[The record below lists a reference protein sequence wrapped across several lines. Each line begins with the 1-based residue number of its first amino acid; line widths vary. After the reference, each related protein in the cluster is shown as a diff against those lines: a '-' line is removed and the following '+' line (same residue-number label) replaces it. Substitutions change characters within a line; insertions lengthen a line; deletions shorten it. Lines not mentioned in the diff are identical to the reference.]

1 MKIAISTDGNSGLTR
16 KEAEQLGITII
27 PTPIIIGGEIYLE
40 DISLTQDLFYEKLTG
55 NAQISTSQPSPDSL
69 KEHWDK
75 LLAEYDEVIYIP
87 ISSGLAAAY
96 DTAYQLTQTEEKYKG
111 KVFAIDNHRVSVT
124 QKQSLLDALKMAKEG
139 KTGKEIAQWLTD
151 TGMKSSI
158 YIMVDTLT
166 YLKKGGRL
174 NPAVAFV
181 GNLLKIKPVLQNHG
195 YKFDQ
200 FSKARKVSDAKA
212 AMITAM
218 RNDLE
223 TQFKSECESGKMT
236 LQVAHTQNLDAAMKF
251 KTEIE
256 ESFPNVEV
264 TFVDSLSLSVSCHIG
279 PGALALACSIKY

>member
-16 KEAEQLGITII
+16 KEAEELGITII
-27 PTPIIIGGEIYLE
+27 PTPIIIDGEIYLE
-40 DISLTQDLFYEKLTG
+40 DISLTQEFFYEKLTG
-55 NAQISTSQPSPDSL
+55 NSQVSTSQPSPDSL
-69 KEHWDK
+69 MEHWDK
-75 LLAEYDEVIYIP
+75 LLLDYDQVIYIP

-124 QKQSLLDALKMAKEG
+124 QKQSLLDVLKMVKEG
-139 KTGKEIAQWLTD
+139 KSAEEIVQWLND

-166 YLKKGGRL
+166 YLRKGGRL

-195 YKFDQ
+195 QKFDQ
-200 FSKARKVSDAKA
+200 FTKARKISDARA

-218 RNDLE
+218 RSDLE
-223 TQFKSECESGKMT
+223 TKFKSEYEAGKMT

-256 ESFPNVEV
+256 EAFPNVEF

-279 PGALALACSIKY
+279 PGALALACAIKY

>member
-16 KEAEQLGITII
+16 KEAEELGITII
-27 PTPIIIGGEIYLE
+27 PTPIIIDGEIYLE

-55 NAQISTSQPSPDSL
+55 NAQITTSQPSPDSL
-69 KEHWDK
+69 KEYWDK
-75 LLAEYDEVIYIP
+75 LLEEYDEVIYIP

-111 KVFAIDNHRVSVT
+111 KVFAVDNHRVSVT
-124 QKQSLLDALKMAKEG
+124 QKQSLFDALKMAKEG
-139 KTGKEIAQWLTD
+139 KSGKEILQWLTD

-166 YLKKGGRL
+166 YLRKGGRL

-181 GNLLKIKPVLQNHG
+181 GNLLKIKPVLQNYG

-200 FSKARKVSDAKA
+200 FTKARKISEAKT
-212 AMITAM
+212 AMISAM
-218 RNDLE
+218 RNDIE
-223 TQFKSECESGKMT
+223 TKFKDEYQTGKMT
-236 LQVAHTQNLDAAMKF
+236 LQIAHTKNLDAALKF
-251 KTEIE
+251 KTEVEEAFPDIE
-256 ESFPNVEV
+256 L

-279 PGALALACSIKY
+279 PGALALASAIKY

>member
-1 MKIAISTDGNSGLTR
+1 MKIAISTDGNSGLSR

-27 PTPIIIGGEIYLE
+27 PTPIIIDGEIYLE

-55 NAQISTSQPSPDSL
+55 NAHISTSQPSPESL

-75 LLAEYDEVIYIP
+75 LLEEYDEVVYIP

-111 KVFAIDNHRVSVT
+111 KVFAVDNHRVSVT

-139 KTGKEIAQWLTD
+139 KTGKEIAQWLTE
-151 TGMKSSI
+151 TGLTSSI

-166 YLKKGGRL
+166 YLRKGGRL

-195 YKFDQ
+195 EKFDQ
-200 FSKARKVSDAKA
+200 FTKARKISDAKA
-212 AMITAM
+212 AMIEAVKK
-218 RNDLE
+218 DFE
-223 TQFKSECESGKMT
+223 TKFKDEYSAGKMT

-251 KTEIE
+251 KAEIE
-256 ESFPNVEV
+256 EAFPNVEF

-279 PGALALACSIKY
+279 PGALAVASTIKY

>member
-1 MKIAISTDGNSGLTR
+1 MKIAISTDGNSGLSR

-27 PTPIIIGGEIYLE
+27 PTPIIIDGEIYLE

-55 NAQISTSQPSPDSL
+55 NAQISTSQPSPESL

-75 LLAEYDEVIYIP
+75 LLEEYDEVIYIP

-111 KVFAIDNHRVSVT
+111 RVFAIDNHRVSVT
-124 QKQSLLDALKMAKEG
+124 QKQSLLDALKLAKEG
-139 KTGKEIAQWLTD
+139 KSGKEIVKWLTE
-151 TGMKSSI
+151 TGLKSSI

-166 YLKKGGRL
+166 YLRKGGRL

-195 YKFDQ
+195 EKFDQ
-200 FSKARKVSDAKA
+200 FTKARKISDAKA
-212 AMITAM
+212 AMIEAM
-218 RNDLE
+218 RNDIE
-223 TQFKSECESGKMT
+223 TKFKDEYEAGKMT
-236 LQVAHTQNLDAAMKF
+236 LQVAHTQNLDAAIKF

-256 ESFPNVEV
+256 EAFPNIQF
-264 TFVDSLSLSVSCHIG
+264 TYVDSLSLSVSCHIG
-279 PGALALACSIKY
+279 PGALAVACSIKY

>member
-1 MKIAISTDGNSGLTR
+1 MKIAISTDGNSGFTR
-16 KEAEQLGITII
+16 KEAEALGITII
-27 PTPIIIGGEIYLE
+27 PTPIIIDGEIYLE

-55 NAQISTSQPSPDSL
+55 NSQISTSQPSPESL

-75 LLAEYDEVIYIP
+75 LLEDYDEVIYIP

-124 QKQSLLDALKMAKEG
+124 QKQSLLDALKLAKEG
-139 KTGKEIAQWLTD
+139 KTGKEIAEWLTS
-151 TGMKSSI
+151 TAMKSSI

-166 YLKKGGRL
+166 YLRKGGRL

-195 YKFDQ
+195 EKFDQ
-200 FSKARKVSDAKA
+200 FTKARKISDAKS
-212 AMITAM
+212 AMIDAIKK
-218 RNDLE
+218 DLE
-223 TQFKSECESGKMT
+223 TKFKDEYEAGKMT
-236 LQVAHTQNLDAAMKF
+236 LQVAHTKNLDAAIKF
-251 KTEIE
+251 KAELE
-256 ESFPNVEV
+256 EALPNIEV

-279 PGALALACSIKY
+279 PGALAVASAIKY

>member
-16 KEAEQLGITII
+16 KEAAELGITII
-27 PTPIIIGGEIYLE
+27 PTPIIIDGEIYLE

-55 NAQISTSQPSPDSL
+55 NAQISTSQPSPESL

-75 LLAEYDEVIYIP
+75 LLEDYDEVIYIP

-96 DTAYQLTQTEEKYKG
+96 DTAYQLTQTEAKYKG

-139 KTGKEIAQWLTD
+139 KTGKEIAKWLTE
-151 TGMKSSI
+151 TGLKSSI

-166 YLKKGGRL
+166 YLRKGGRL

-195 YKFDQ
+195 GKFDQ
-200 FSKARKVSDAKA
+200 FTKARKISDAKT

-218 RNDLE
+218 KNDFE
-223 TQFKSECESGKMT
+223 TKFKDECEAGKMT
-236 LQVAHTQNLDAAMKF
+236 LQVAHTQNLDAAVKF

-256 ESFPNVEV
+256 EAFPNVEV

-279 PGALALACSIKY
+279 PGALAVASTIKY

>member
-16 KEAEQLGITII
+16 KEAEELGITII
-27 PTPIIIGGEIYLE
+27 PTPIIIDGEIYLE
-40 DISLTQDLFYEKLTG
+40 DISLTQELFYEKLTG

-69 KEHWDK
+69 MEHWDK
-75 LLAEYDEVIYIP
+75 LLEDYDQVIYIP

-124 QKQSLLDALKMAKEG
+124 QKQSLLDVIKMVKEG
-139 KTGKEIAQWLTD
+139 KSAEEIVQWLTD

-195 YKFDQ
+195 QKFDQ
-200 FSKARKVSDAKA
+200 FTKARKISDAKA

-218 RNDLE
+218 RGDLE
-223 TQFKSECESGKMT
+223 TKFKDEYEAGKMA

-251 KTEIE
+251 KAEIQE
-256 ESFPNVEV
+256 AFPNVEF

-279 PGALALACSIKY
+279 PGALAVACSIKY

>member
-1 MKIAISTDGNSGLTR
+1 MKIAVSTDGNSGLSR

-27 PTPIIIGGEIYLE
+27 PTPIIIDGEIYLE
-40 DISLTQDLFYEKLTG
+40 DISLTQDLFYEKLTSS
-55 NAQISTSQPSPDSL
+55 AQITTSQPSPDSL

-75 LLAEYDEVIYIP
+75 LLEEYDEVIYIP

-96 DTAYQLTQTEEKYKG
+96 DTAYQLTQTDEKYIG

-124 QKQSLLDALKMAKEG
+124 QKQSLLDALALVKEG
-139 KTGKEIAQWLTD
+139 KSGKEIAEWLTQ

-166 YLKKGGRL
+166 YLRKGGRL

-200 FSKARKVSDAKA
+200 FTKARKVSDAKS
-212 AMITAM
+212 AMLTAIKK
-218 RNDLE
+218 DFE
-223 TQFKSECESGKMT
+223 TLFKSEYESGKMT
-236 LQVAHTQNLDAAMKF
+236 LQVAHTQNADAAEKF
-251 KTEIE
+251 KAEIIE
-256 ESFPNVEV
+256 AFPEVEF

-279 PGALALACSIKY
+279 PGALAIANTIKY

>member
-27 PTPIIIGGEIYLE
+27 PTPIIIDGEIYLE
-40 DISLTQDLFYEKLTG
+40 DISLTQDLFYEKLT
-55 NAQISTSQPSPDSL
+55 NNSQISTSQPSPESL

-75 LLAEYDEVIYIP
+75 LLEEYDEVIYIP

-124 QKQSLLDALKMAKEG
+124 QKQSLFDALKMAKEG
-139 KTGKEIAQWLTD
+139 KTGKEIAQWLTE

-166 YLKKGGRL
+166 YLRKGGRL

-181 GNLLKIKPVLQNHG
+181 GNLLKIKPVLQCHG

-200 FSKARKVSDAKA
+200 FTKARKISDAKA
-212 AMITAM
+212 AMIEAM
-218 RNDLE
+218 RNDIE
-223 TQFKSECESGKMT
+223 TKFKDEYEAGKMT
-236 LQVAHTQNLDAAMKF
+236 LQVAHTQNLDAAIKF

-256 ESFPNVEV
+256 EAFPNIQF
-264 TFVDSLSLSVSCHIG
+264 TYVDSLSLSVSCHIG
-279 PGALALACSIKY
+279 PGALAVACSIKY

>member
-16 KEAEQLGITII
+16 KEAEELGITII
-27 PTPIIIGGEIYLE
+27 PTPIIINGEIYLE

-55 NAQISTSQPSPDSL
+55 NAHVSTSQPSPESL

-75 LLAEYDEVIYIP
+75 LLEEYDEVIYIP

-124 QKQSLLDALKMAKEG
+124 QKQSLLDALKMVKEG
-139 KTGKEIAQWLTD
+139 KTGKEIAEWLTK
-151 TGMKSSI
+151 TGLKSSI

-166 YLKKGGRL
+166 YLRKGGRL

-195 YKFDQ
+195 EKFDQ
-200 FSKARKVSDAKA
+200 FTKARKISDAKA
-212 AMITAM
+212 AMMDAI
-218 RNDLE
+218 RKDLE
-223 TQFKSECESGKMT
+223 TKFKDESESGKMT
-236 LQVAHTQNLDAAMKF
+236 LYVAHTQNLDAALKF
-251 KTEIE
+251 KAEIE
-256 ESFPNVEV
+256 EAFPNIE
-264 TFVDSLSLSVSCHIG
+264 FKCVDSLSLSVSCHIG
-279 PGALALACSIKY
+279 PGALAVATTIKY

>member
-1 MKIAISTDGNSGLTR
+1 MKIAISTDGNSGLTH

-27 PTPIIIGGEIYLE
+27 PTPIIIDGEIYLE
-40 DISLTQDLFYEKLTG
+40 DISLTQDFFYEKLTG
-55 NAQISTSQPSPDSL
+55 NSQVTTSQPSPESL
-69 KEHWDK
+69 KEYWDK
-75 LLAEYDEVIYIP
+75 LLEEYDEVVYVP

-111 KVFAIDNHRVSVT
+111 KVFAVDNHRVSVT
-124 QKQSLLDALKMAKEG
+124 QKQSLLDALKLAKEG
-139 KTGKEIAQWLTD
+139 KSGKEIAQWLTEI
-151 TGMKSSI
+151 GMKSSI

-166 YLKKGGRL
+166 YLRKGGRL

-200 FSKARKVSDAKA
+200 FTKARKISDAKT

-218 RNDLE
+218 RKDLE
-223 TQFKSECESGKMT
+223 TLFKAEYEAGKMT
-236 LQVAHTQNLDAAMKF
+236 LQVAHTKNLDAALKF
-251 KTEIE
+251 KAEIQE
-256 ESFPNVEV
+256 AFPNVEF

-279 PGALALACSIKY
+279 PGALAIACTIKY

>member
-1 MKIAISTDGNSGLTR
+1 MKIAISTDGNSGLSR

-27 PTPIIIGGEIYLE
+27 PTPIIIDSEIYLE
-40 DISLTQDLFYEKLTG
+40 DISLTQDIFYEKLTG
-55 NAQISTSQPSPDSL
+55 NSQVSTSQPSPDSL

-75 LLAEYDEVIYIP
+75 LLENYDEIIYIP

-139 KTGKEIAQWLTD
+139 KTGKEIAQWLTE

-200 FSKARKVSDAKA
+200 FTKARKVSDAKA

-223 TQFKSECESGKMT
+223 TKFKDEYEAGRMT
-236 LQVAHTQNLDAAMKF
+236 LQVAHTKNPDAALKF
-251 KTEIE
+251 RAELE
-256 ESFPNVEV
+256 EAFPNVEF

-279 PGALALACSIKY
+279 PGALAIACSIKY

>member
-1 MKIAISTDGNSGLTR
+1 MKTAICTDGNSGFTR
-16 KEAEQLGITII
+16 AEAEKLGITII
-27 PTPIIIGGEIYLE
+27 PTPIIIDGEIYLE

-55 NAQISTSQPSPDSL
+55 NSQISTSQPSPDSL
-69 KEHWDK
+69 IEYWDK
-75 LLAEYDEVIYIP
+75 LLEEYDEVVYIP

-96 DTAYQLTQTEEKYKG
+96 DTAYQLTQTEAKYKG

-139 KTGKEIAQWLTD
+139 KTGKEIAEWLTA

-166 YLKKGGRL
+166 YLRKGGRL

-181 GNLLKIKPVLQNHG
+181 GNLLKVKPVLQNHG

-200 FSKARKVSDAKA
+200 FMKSRKVSEAKA
-212 AMITAM
+212 AMLTAM
-218 RNDLE
+218 RKDLE
-223 TQFKSECESGKMT
+223 TQFKDEYEAGKMT
-236 LQVAHTQNLDAAMKF
+236 LQVAHTKNLDAAMKF
-251 KTEIE
+251 KAEIE
-256 ESFPNVEV
+256 EAFPNVEF

-279 PGALALACSIKY
+279 PGALAIACSIKY

>member
-27 PTPIIIGGEIYLE
+27 PTPVIIDGEIYLE
-40 DISLTQDLFYEKLTG
+40 DISLTQEFFYEKLTG
-55 NAQISTSQPSPDSL
+55 NSQITTSQPSPDSL
-69 KEHWDK
+69 KEYWDR
-75 LLAEYDEVIYIP
+75 LLRDNDEIIYIP

-96 DTAYQLTQTEEKYKG
+96 DTAYQLTQTQEKYKG

-124 QKQSLLDALKMAKEG
+124 QKQSLIDALNMVKDGMS
-139 KTGKEIAQWLTD
+139 GKEIAKRLTD

-195 YKFDQ
+195 QKFDQ
-200 FSKARKVSDAKA
+200 FAKARKISDAKT
-212 AMITAM
+212 AMISAVHS
-218 RNDLE
+218 DLE
-223 TQFKSECESGKMT
+223 TKFKDEYKAGKMT
-236 LQVAHTQNLDAAMKF
+236 LQVAHTKNFDAAMKF

-256 ESFPNVEV
+256 EAFPEIEL

-279 PGALALACSIKY
+279 PGALALACAIKY